1 MGEDKCPKCGK
12 KMTSTTPE
20 KSYCMKCDIL
30 VHTPTNTAY
39 TGDPKED
46 KFIGSPA
53 VWLGEEKKDIE
64 ATATLD
70 SLVMTWKEGKTF
82 SQKRLPYTVMTG
94 VELRKRKE
102 SNVTSLAAA
111 VIGGGLIGLAASAL
125 SSIQTLIVKTKE
137 GDYEL
142 FISQPSDW
150 ADRLRSQ
157 MVATALGQPV
167 EPDRSSI

>member
-1 MGEDKCPKCGK
+1 MGESKCPKCGR

-30 VHTPTNTAY
+30 VHTPSVTAY
-39 TGDPKED
+39 TGNPEED

-53 VWLGEEKKDIE
+53 VWFGEKKKDIE

-70 SLVMTWKEGKTF
+70 SLVLTWKEGKIF
-82 SQKRLPYTVMTG
+82 SQKRLSYTMMTG

-102 SNVTSLAAA
+102 SDVTSLAAA

-125 SSIQTLIVKTKE
+125 SGIQTLIVKTKE

-142 FISQPSDW
+142 FISQAPDW
-150 ADRLRSQ
+150 ADRLRGQ
-157 MVATALGQPV
+157 MVTTALGQPAATQKA
-167 EPDRSSI
+167 